1 MNYAK
6 INIKYL
12 VQINGSRSNFSKITK
27 VNINTIKKILDN
39 EKTKPSL
46 ETLIKIHNTLG
57 ISIDDLVF
65 KNLEEINNSNK
76 ESN

>member
-46 ETLIKIHNTLG
+46 ETLIKIRNTLG